1 MVKIIKS
8 IGAGDALYDF
18 DNISWKDRPED
29 GLDRIKIRYPIATS
43 EERWKEINMSGEDH
57 LIGYVE
63 TVYDYGKFLFEEF
76 TDAMMAHLREA
87 ITSYTKY
94 SDNPIYKKALKELGW
109 EREQIILEEHKIA
122 FLNEQ

>member
-1 MVKIIKS
+1 MAKIITS

-18 DNISWKDRPED
+18 DNYHWKDEPEN
-29 GLDRIKIRYPIATS
+29 GLSRIKIRYPIATS
-43 EERWKEINMSGEDH
+43 EERWKEITMSGEWF
-57 LIGYVE
+57 LAGYVE

-109 EREQIILEEHKIA
+109 VIE
-122 FLNEQ
+122 

>member
-18 DNISWKDRPED
+18 DNYHWKDEPEK
-29 GLDRIKIRYPIATS
+29 GLKLLKIRYPIATNI
-43 EERWKEINMSGEDH
+43 EVWKNITFSGEDH
-57 LIGYVE
+57 IIGYVE

-109 EREQIILEEHKIA
+109 
-122 FLNEQ
+122 

>member
-1 MVKIIKS
+1 MAKIITS

-29 GLDRIKIRYPIATS
+29 GLYRIKIIYPIATS
-43 EERWKEINMSGEDH
+43 EEIWKEINMSGEDH

-76 TDAMMAHLREA
+76 TDAMMVHLREA

-109 EREQIILEEHKIA
+109 DIE
-122 FLNEQ
+122 

>member
-1 MVKIIKS
+1 MEKIIES
-8 IGAGDALYDF
+8 IGAGDNLCDF
-18 DNISWKDRPED
+18 DNYHWKDEPEN
-29 GLDRIKIRYPIATS
+29 GLNCIKPRYPISTS
-43 EERWKEINMSGEDH
+43 EERWKEITMGGEWF
-57 LIGYVE
+57 LAGYVE

-109 EREQIILEEHKIA
+109 VIE
-122 FLNEQ
+122 

>member
-1 MVKIIKS
+1 MVKIITS
-8 IGAGDALYDF
+8 IGAGDTLFQFYEH
-18 DNISWKDRPED
+18 SWKNEPRK
-29 GLDRIKIRYPIATS
+29 GLKLVKLNYPIATNI
-43 EERWKEINMSGEDH
+43 EVWENITFSGEDH
-57 LIGYVE
+57 IIGYVE

-109 EREQIILEEHKIA
+109 
-122 FLNEQ
+122 

>member
-8 IGAGDALYDF
+8 IGAGDNLYDF
-18 DNISWKDRPED
+18 DNYLWKDEPEN
-29 GLDRIKIRYPIATS
+29 GLKCIKSCYPISTS
-43 EERWKEINMSGEDH
+43 KERWKEITMSGGWF
-57 LIGYVE
+57 LAGYVQ

-109 EREQIILEEHKIA
+109 QII
-122 FLNEQ
+122 F